1 MTGAGVGS
9 RDPTGGVVAAR
20 GTLGS
25 AFPSLVSGSVRGQT
39 MRAALPREAGK
50 LVVVV
55 FRFSGEVGSRG
66 TTKISSMA
74 FPGPSASSAGRGAA

>member
-1 MTGAGVGS
+1 
-9 RDPTGGVVAAR
+9 
-20 GTLGS
+20 
-25 AFPSLVSGSVRGQT
+25 